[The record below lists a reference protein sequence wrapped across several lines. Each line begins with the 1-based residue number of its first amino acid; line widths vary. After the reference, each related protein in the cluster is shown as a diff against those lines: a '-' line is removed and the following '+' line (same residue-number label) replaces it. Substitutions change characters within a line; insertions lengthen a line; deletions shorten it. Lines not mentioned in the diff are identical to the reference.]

1 MKICLTI
8 LSFLVSLTLIAQET
22 YRTQIYEPK
31 IKTLQIGVN
40 GETLGL
46 PIIELN
52 SSNVLLISFDEM
64 SHESHF
70 YSYEVLHCDADWT
83 ISKQLNSGEYL
94 TGFTSG
100 SITDYTTSLNTTFL
114 YTHYKFMLPNDEMGF
129 KISGNYVVLIYEDNQ
144 KDKPIAQ
151 ACFSIVDP
159 QVSITTTVRGNTD
172 TELNGRLQ
180 QLDFEVN
187 LNGYSVRDP
196 QSEIKV
202 VVRQNNR
209 IDNEVTDIK
218 PTFMS
223 GSRLSYIN
231 NKALIFDGG
240 NEYHRFDISSV
251 YAAGVGV
258 ATIRF
263 DQSGSGSGYNAYLYN
278 DKIQRSKSYVYDQ
291 DVNGRFVINM
301 QNASDDAVEADYMY
315 VHFSLPT
322 PQPFFD
328 GLLYLG
334 GEFNYNLLNNT
345 SVMKYDVNNGKY
357 FQTVLLKQGGYNYQ
371 YWFVPKGEK
380 KASAERV
387 DGSYWQTVNEYTI
400 YIYHRPWGERYDK
413 LIGVKDI

>member
-223 GSRLSYIN
+223 GSRLS
-231 NKALIFDGG
+231 
-240 NEYHRFDISSV
+240 
-251 YAAGVGV
+251 
-258 ATIRF
+258 
-263 DQSGSGSGYNAYLYN
+263 
-278 DKIQRSKSYVYDQ
+278 
-291 DVNGRFVINM
+291 
-301 QNASDDAVEADYMY
+301 
-315 VHFSLPT
+315 
-322 PQPFFD
+322 
-328 GLLYLG
+328 
-334 GEFNYNLLNNT
+334 
-345 SVMKYDVNNGKY
+345 
-357 FQTVLLKQGGYNYQ
+357 
-371 YWFVPKGEK
+371 
-380 KASAERV
+380 
-387 DGSYWQTVNEYTI
+387 
-400 YIYHRPWGERYDK
+400 
-413 LIGVKDI
+413 